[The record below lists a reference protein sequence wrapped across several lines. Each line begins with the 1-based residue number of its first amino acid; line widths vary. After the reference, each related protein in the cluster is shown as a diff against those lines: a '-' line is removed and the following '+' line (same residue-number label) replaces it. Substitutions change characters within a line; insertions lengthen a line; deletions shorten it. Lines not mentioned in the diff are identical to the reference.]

1 MSLPLQPSQS
11 AVAEFTLE
19 SVASELRR
27 GWLIVGLTGLLFAVA
42 LYAISFAIQPA
53 YRANIVMVPA
63 EADGGQS
70 SMARL
75 SGQLGGLAAL
85 AGIRPDSASG
95 TKFQD
100 LQYLSSHAFVSA
112 FVLEEKLLPVLFADD
127 WDPIAKRWIDPD
139 EPKSLNDA
147 VKLFNKEVCAVSEV
161 KETGIITLAVTWGDR
176 DVAQKWANL
185 LVDRVNERLRQRAI
199 ADANASIAFLN
210 QELNKA
216 SVVELRQ
223 SIYRL
228 IEGQIRAVMLANVK
242 KQYAF
247 KVIDPAV
254 APDVD
259 DVVRPRRLV
268 MAVLG
273 GAAGVGL
280 AMIFLFWRARR
291 AALRAQ
297 YPR

>member
-1 MSLPLQPSQS
+1 MSSRLQPSQG
-11 AVAEFTLE
+11 AVAEFSLE
-19 SVASELRR
+19 SVGSEIRK
-27 GWLIVGLTGLLFAVA
+27 GWLIVAISGLLFAVA
-42 LYAISFAIQPA
+42 LYAISFAIRPA
-53 YRANIVMVPA
+53 YRASVTMVPA

-70 SMARL
+70 SLARL

-85 AGIRPDSASG
+85 AGIRTDTASG

-100 LQYLSSHAFVSA
+100 LAYLRSYEFISA
-112 FVLEEKLLPVLFADD
+112 FVREQKLMPVLFAAD
-127 WDPIAKRWIDPD
+127 WDPVARTWLEPD

-147 VKLFNKEVCAVSEV
+147 MKLFNREVCSISEV

-176 DVAQKWANL
+176 DAAQKWANL
-185 LVDRVNERLRQRAI
+185 LVDRANERLRQRAI
-199 ADANASIAFLN
+199 AEANASIAFLN

-216 SVVELRQ
+216 TVVELRQ

-254 APDVD
+254 APDAD

-273 GAAGVGL
+273 GAAGVVL
-280 AMIFLFWRARR
+280 AMIFLLWRARR
-291 AALRAQ
+291 GALRAQ
-297 YPR
+297 TLR